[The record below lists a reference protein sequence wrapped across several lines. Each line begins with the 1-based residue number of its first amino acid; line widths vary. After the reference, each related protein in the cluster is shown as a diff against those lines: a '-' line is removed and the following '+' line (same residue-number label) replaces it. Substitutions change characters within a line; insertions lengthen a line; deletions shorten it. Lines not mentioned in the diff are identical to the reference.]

1 MFHIKAWR
9 IAYTVAFGLGG
20 SALPGVAWAEYRLAP
35 GDVIEV
41 GVASVPDLRQR
52 ARVDSEGEVSLA
64 YLGQLKAA
72 GRPVS
77 ELRAEIRRLLPGT
90 AIRRKMADRID
101 IVVIDPEEIT
111 VDIAEYRPVYVSGDV
126 SKPGELAFRLGM
138 TVRQAVA
145 LAGGYDLLRFRA
157 DRDPIMQVADLRS
170 EYETLWTEFGRA
182 QVRIWRVRTELGL
195 GSELKGK
202 ERELD
207 DMPLPSSMREHLL
220 QNERERLAANTST
233 FNREEASLTRQIKQS
248 EDQSALVAEQIEKSR
263 EGVRLSLSELER
275 VQNLFQR
282 GLAPANRL
290 AEERRLTLLA
300 QTQGLQA
307 TERLGQVTRE
317 REELARRLDT
327 LEDQRKA
334 TLTQEL
340 HNAKMQLETVRIRLL
355 ATEEKLTYAGLLR
368 SQLTNGKWRF
378 TRSDHSSN
386 HQWHGRADHRRRGHA
401 ASARRHGRHHLEIEP
416 RSHSLRGAGEAGCY
430 VRRKRGCRRQLGCSA
445 NAGILACLEQLGE
458 GAQPAPVH
466 EWPLPRS
473 V

>member
-9 IAYTVAFGLGG
+9 IAYAVAFGLVGA
-20 SALPGVAWAEYRLAP
+20 ALPSVGSAEYRLAP

-52 ARVDSEGEVSLA
+52 ARVDSEGEISLA

-72 GRPVS
+72 GRPIS

-90 AIRRKMADRID
+90 AIRRKMADQIDVD

-126 SKPGELAFRLGM
+126 SRPGELAYRLGL

-182 QVRIWRVRTELGL
+182 QVRIWRVRTELGS
-195 GSELKGK
+195 GSELTGK

-207 DMPLPSSMREHLL
+207 DMPLPRGVREHLL
-220 QNERERLAANTST
+220 QNERETLAANTST

-248 EDQSALVAEQIEKSR
+248 EEQSALVAEQIEKTR
-263 EGVRLSLSELER
+263 QGVRLSLSELER
-275 VQNLFQR
+275 VQGLFQR

-327 LEDQRKA
+327 LKDQRKA

-340 HNAKMQLETVRIRLL
+340 HNANMQLETARIRLL
-355 ATEEKLTYAGLLR
+355 AAEEKLTYAGLLR
-368 SQLTNGKWRF
+368 SQLTRGKGALPDLIIHRTTSGTDERITADEGTPLQPGDTVDVTLRSNPEV
-378 TRSDHSSN
+378 TRTEALER
-386 HQWHGRADHRRRGHA
+386 RAVTSG
-401 ASARRHGRHHLEIEP
+401 ARQD
-416 RSHSLRGAGEAGCY
+416 
-430 VRRKRGCRRQLGCSA
+430 V
-445 NAGILACLEQLGE
+445 E
-458 GAQPAPVH
+458 GN
-466 EWPLPRS
+466 
-473 V
+473 